1 MSIGKRFRE
10 TYFSTKPLQESDYEY
25 SRKMSIF
32 EGCTART
39 IYNLTSGAF
48 LAGYASFL
56 GANDAFNGII
66 GAIPVLAGVISMLS
80 PIYFEK
86 RDKRKLQA
94 VLLNFLHRFILGL
107 MVFIPLIATGRT
119 PRLFLLTGMYF
130 VAYLAIS
137 FANPAASG
145 LIIDLT
151 QESTRGK
158 YFGRRESYLLA
169 AGTAVSLVLSRVLD
183 GYKAGGNEYGGFV
196 VVFTVILLFSLANY
210 YFWSSI
216 KEPPVRSKKTS
227 YSLKQVVTIPLKNAG
242 FKKIILF
249 FVLYNIGLQ
258 VGGPFFSIYMVT
270 NLKLD
275 YTYIMVMGMISTLVN
290 VILVRVWGKIADS
303 RSWDFV
309 LKCSIL
315 MLGITHFTW
324 SFVTGST
331 GAVLIPLLHIAGGM
345 SWAGIGISTFN
356 IQFIFSPEE
365 GRTVYI
371 GFNAALGGVMGFLGT
386 LAGSGILLL
395 FGNAGVAILPH
406 GVGGMQVLFALSG
419 IILMLCAAFAHFFI
433 RQSDAT
439 T

>member
-1 MSIGKRFRE
+1 MFIGKLFRE
-10 TYFSTKPLQESDYEY
+10 TYYSTKPLEERDYVH

-48 LAGYASFL
+48 LAGYANFL

-66 GAIPVLAGVISMLS
+66 GAIPVLAGVISMFS
-80 PIYFEK
+80 PMYFEK

-107 MVFIPLIATGRT
+107 MVFIPLIVLNQA
-119 PRLFLLTGMYF
+119 PRLMLLAFMYF
-130 VAYLAIS
+130 AAYLAIS

-151 QESTRGK
+151 QENTRGK

-169 AGTAVSLVLSRVLD
+169 VGTVISLILSRVLD
-183 GYKAGGNEYGGFV
+183 GYKADGNEYGGFV
-196 VVFTVILLFSLANY
+196 VVFVVILLLSLTNY
-210 YFWSSI
+210 YFWSNI
-216 KEPPVRSKKTS
+216 KEPPVKSKKTT
-227 YSLKQVVTIPLKNAG
+227 YSLKQVVTIPLKNSG
-242 FKKIILF
+242 FKKVIIF

-275 YTYIMVMGMISTLVN
+275 YTYIMLMSMISTLVN
-290 VILVRVWGKIADS
+290 VILVRVWGKIADN

-315 MLGITHFTW
+315 MLGITHFAW
-324 SFVTGST
+324 MFVTDTTSV
-331 GAVLIPLLHIAGGM
+331 VLIPLLHIAGGM

-386 LAGSGILLL
+386 LAGSGMLLI
-395 FGNAGVAILPH
+395 FGASGLRIASLNA
-406 GVGGMQVLFALSG
+406 GGMQVLFAISG

-433 RQSDAT
+433 KQSDAT
-439 T
+439 A